1 MASKASKLI
10 SFSAAGLI
18 AAALTFVAL
27 SCGDDKKADDPAPT
41 TTTVKYADVS
51 AYINASCATSACHD
65 AVSPESSYDMST
77 RAGAAAKASQS
88 VSRINLGTMPPTTAT
103 TEVAA
108 FKASADS
115 KAKLLE
121 WLKAGATE

>member
-1 MASKASKLI
+1 MTVVSKFI
-10 SFSAAGLI
+10 NFSVAGLI
-18 AAALTFVAL
+18 SAALITGLV
-27 SCGDDKKADDPAPT
+27 SCGEDKKDEDKAAT

-65 AVSPESSYDMST
+65 AVSPESGYNMAT
-77 RAGAAAKASQS
+77 RAGTATKASS
-88 VSRINLGTMPPTTAT
+88 SASRIEQGTMPPLTAT
-103 TEVAA
+103 AELAA

-115 KAKLLE
+115 KAKLIA